1 MLLCCAV
8 YVAYLLD
15 SSIRRLSYLSC
26 CRFQFG
32 SNEEMANVPETIA
45 DLISTTESFPYRR
58 RSHERNVML
67 MKMVRA
73 AGFTVPQQLRVRT
86 S

>member
-32 SNEEMANVPETIA
+32 SNEEMARKQ
-45 DLISTTESFPYRR
+45 DMRR
-58 RSHERNVML
+58 KQRNIEVYLSKML
-67 MKMVRA
+67 D
-73 AGFTVPQQLRVRT
+73 G
-86 S
+86 